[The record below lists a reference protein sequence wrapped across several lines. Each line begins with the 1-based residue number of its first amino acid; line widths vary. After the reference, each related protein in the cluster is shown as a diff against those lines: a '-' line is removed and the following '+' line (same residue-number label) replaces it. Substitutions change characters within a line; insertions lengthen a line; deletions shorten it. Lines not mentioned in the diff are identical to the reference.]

1 MKTRKEDKDKDT
13 KSDTNFSNP
22 NPNQKPKSKINKVV
36 FKPLDVSPYCRPLF
50 ELTGITLIM
59 SATILDVDTFCH
71 NIGLDRDKVKFI
83 EMGSEFPIEN
93 RPIYP
98 MNTAHLNYTTLKLD
112 RIHRKIAS
120 SIDKIMD
127 HHSNEKGVIHTTS
140 YAQVNFIKSFLSD
153 KNLRR
158 LTITDPEIP
167 RDEIIAKHHRSNNSV
182 LISPSVHTGLDL
194 KDELSRFQILVKVP
208 YPSLGDRWIKKK
220 QMLDGG
226 KWYRWQTVLKTV
238 QAYGRSVRS
247 KDDWAKT
254 YLLDSSFDNFI
265 RTNKFPGW
273 FLEAIMLCPHQ
284 QQLLFD

>member
-1 MKTRKEDKDKDT
+1 M
-13 KSDTNFSNP
+13 P
-22 NPNQKPKSKINKVV
+22 
-36 FKPLDVSPYCRPLF
+36 
-50 ELTGITLIM
+50 
-59 SATILDVDTFCH
+59 
-71 NIGLDRDKVKFI
+71 
-83 EMGSEFPIEN
+83 SEFPIEN
-93 RPIYP
+93 RPIYT
-98 MNTAHLNYTTLKLD
+98 MNTAHLNYTNLKID
-112 RIHRKIAS
+112 RIHRKIAA

-127 HHSNEKGVIHTTS
+127 YHSNEKGVIHTTS
-140 YAQVNFIKSFLSD
+140 YSQVNFIKSLLSD

-167 RDEIIAKHHRSNNSV
+167 RDEIIAKHYRSNNSV

-194 KDELSRFQILVKVP
+194 KGELSRFQILVKVP

-220 QMLDGG
+220 QTLDGG

-284 QQLLFD
+284 QQLF